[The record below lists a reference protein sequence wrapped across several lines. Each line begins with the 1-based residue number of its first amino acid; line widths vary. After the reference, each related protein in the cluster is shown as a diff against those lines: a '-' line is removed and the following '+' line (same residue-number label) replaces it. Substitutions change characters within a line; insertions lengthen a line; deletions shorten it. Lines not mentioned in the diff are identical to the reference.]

1 MLDSTYNL
9 ARNFNPIV
17 WVNCCAE
24 EIVISINQLLA
35 SYRSGQSTASEVVQ
49 AYLDKIGQSDL
60 NSFISVDR
68 EASLATSEL
77 CDTVMSAGG
86 TLGPLHGAP
95 VAIKDLIDVA
105 GMRTTMGSSQYA
117 KNVAGADAPVVQRL
131 RNAGAVILGKT
142 NTHQFAYGSTGDRSD
157 FGPVR
162 NPRNVEHVSGGSS
175 SGSAAAVGAGLC
187 LAALGTDTSASVRL
201 PAAFCG
207 VVGLKPT
214 VGLLPSTGVFPL
226 SPTLDHVGH
235 LSATILDNALVLEVL
250 CGSASGRYAAKVGK
264 PIAGMKIGVPGG
276 YFADFVSN
284 DVQASVRRAREALEA
299 AGARVVDIEVPETQ
313 AIYEN
318 QQLILRAEAYAT
330 HRAALDADKPYLPEV
345 RTRLMTGADV
355 SAADYLGALGQ
366 RHSAQLAFD
375 AALADVDILLSPTCG
390 VPAPRIDERDTLV
403 DGTAHPT
410 FWLITRLTAPT
421 NLSGHP
427 SLSVP
432 FGETNGLPHG
442 MQLIGRYQDE
452 ATLYQVGAV
461 LESANR
467 I

>member
-1 MLDSTYNL
+1 MLDSLYIP
-9 ARNFNPIV
+9 ARNFSPIV

-24 EIVISINQLLA
+24 EIVGSINQLLA

-49 AYLDKIGQSDL
+49 AYLDKIGQSEL

-68 EASLATSEL
+68 EASQATAGL
-77 CDTVMSAGG
+77 CDTVMSTGG
-86 TLGPLHGAP
+86 TLGPLHGVP

-117 KNVAGADAPVVQRL
+117 ENVASADAPVVQRL
-131 RNAGAVILGKT
+131 RNAGAVLLGKT

-157 FGPVR
+157 SGPVH

-235 LSATILDNALVLEVL
+235 MSATILDNALVLDVL
-250 CGSASGRYAAKVGK
+250 CGSASGYAERVGK
-264 PIAGMKIGVPGG
+264 PIAGMRIGVLGG

-284 DVQASVRRAREALEA
+284 DVRASVRRAREALEA

-313 AIYEN
+313 AVYEN

-330 HRAALDADKPYLPEV
+330 HRAALEADKPYLPEV

-355 SAADYLGALGQ
+355 SAADYLGAMGQ
-366 RHSAQLAFD
+366 RHSAQSAFD

-390 VPAPRIDERDTLV
+390 VSAPRIDERETSV
-403 DGTAHPT
+403 DGAAHPT

-432 FGETNGLPHG
+432 FGEANGLPHG
-442 MQLIGRYQDE
+442 MQLIGRYHDE
-452 ATLYQVGAV
+452 AALYQVGAV